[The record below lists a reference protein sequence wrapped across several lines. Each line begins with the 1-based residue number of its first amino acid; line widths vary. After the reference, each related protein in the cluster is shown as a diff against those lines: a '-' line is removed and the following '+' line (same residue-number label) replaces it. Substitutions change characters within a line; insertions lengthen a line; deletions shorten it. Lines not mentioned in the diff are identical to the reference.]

1 MGVYIK
7 IQKPEHCDRCF
18 LISGCSYCEG
28 FHDHCALEPDE
39 VNTEWDF
46 DHDIKP
52 ENIPDWCPLISVSHH
67 GRLIDAE
74 KLIAELKNPPLHRSL
89 AGMCMDD
96 VIGMINDAPTVIP
109 AEEE

>member
-1 MGVYIK
+1 MDIVCPVAHERFSVGDVNILEYRLDNC
-7 IQKPEHCDRCF
+7 P
-18 LISGCSYCEG
+18 IS
-28 FHDHCALEPDE
+28 
-39 VNTEWDF
+39 
-46 DHDIKP
+46 
-52 ENIPDWCPLISVSHH
+52 SVPPN